1 MVKAGTLIAT
11 SETTADENGEVR
23 NAVFAPDLPLGQ
35 YYVKELKA
43 PYGYATSD
51 TRINVDASYRDDQR
65 EVISL
70 TGTVK
75 NAPIRIQVNLMDYY
89 TEVELDGAQM
99 TVLDE
104 DGNAFTTF
112 LTIHEGNPV
121 LRGLEIGKTYTLK
134 ELVSRKGITIICTS
148 GRSMRLPR
156 KASSL
161 RRLMRMRAEQ

>member
-1 MVKAGTLIAT
+1 MIKVGGLIAKADTTAETDTAGT
-11 SETTADENGEVR
+11 SKVR
-23 NAVFAPDLPLGQ
+23 SSVFAPDLPMGQ

-43 PYGYATSD
+43 PYGYASSD

-75 NAPIRIQVNLMDYY
+75 NAPIRVQVNLMDYY

-104 DGNAFTTF
+104 DGNVFTTF
-112 LTIHEGNPV
+112 LTIHEDNPV

-134 ELVSRKGITIICTS
+134 ELVSPEGYHYNLYIREEYEPSKEGIE
-148 GRSMRLPR
+148 L
-156 KASSL
+156 
-161 RRLMRMRAEQ
+161 